1 MRDGRVSLAETLDV
15 ARMRVE
21 TPKQDSSNVGGRTVR
36 HVEPV
41 IDGVAHAV
49 RLLPML
55 TCRRHI
61 DLQRVCSSMAG
72 ALAPDSP
79 AAVLL

>member
-1 MRDGRVSLAETLDV
+1 MRDGPFSSTGNLDV
-15 ARMRVE
+15 ARKRNE
-21 TPKQDSSNVGGRTVR
+21 TPKRESSNVGGRAVR
-36 HVEPV
+36 RAEPV

-72 ALAPDSP
+72 ALAPRGP
-79 AAVLL
+79 AAVLI